1 MPLLHHWPSHSR
13 PNTRPMKRLLI
24 ADHHPVIRQG
34 INCMLKDFD
43 EFEIVG
49 KAQNIEELY
58 SGLDLCEPDILIME
72 LELPQLNGV
81 STLRAIKTNYPNLR
95 ILIFSHLA
103 EEIYALRCIKTGAA
117 GYLSKS
123 ASSKVFIKAL
133 KQLAQ
138 GGIYLNEELNASF
151 TQRSVGE
158 TSAINRYKKL
168 STREIE
174 VLNMLSSGK
183 RNKEI
188 AEALDINEK
197 TVSTYKTRLLT
208 KLKVDNLADL
218 INQARMFRLG

>member
-1 MPLLHHWPSHSR
+1 MEP
-13 PNTRPMKRLLI
+13 TKRLII
-24 ADHHPVIRQG
+24 ADHHPIIRKG
-34 INCMLKDFD
+34 ISCLLRKSD

-49 KAQNIEELY
+49 KAQNMEELN
-58 SGLDLCEPDILIME
+58 SVLEQSRADILIME

-81 STLRAIKTNYPNLR
+81 STLRYIKKEYPKLR

-123 ASSKVFIKAL
+123 ASTKVLFEAL
-133 KQLAQ
+133 QRLAK

-151 TQRSVGE
+151 SQRSVGE
-158 TSAINRYKKL
+158 SSAINRYKKL

-183 RNKEI
+183 RNKDI

-208 KLKVDNLADL
+208 KLKVDNIADL
-218 INQARMFRLG
+218 INQSRLFRLG

>member
-1 MPLLHHWPSHSR
+1 MEP
-13 PNTRPMKRLLI
+13 TKRLII
-24 ADHHPVIRQG
+24 ADHHPIIRKG
-34 INCMLKDFD
+34 ISCLLRKSD

-49 KAQNIEELY
+49 KAQNMDELN
-58 SGLDLCEPDILIME
+58 SVLEQSRADILIME

-81 STLRAIKTNYPNLR
+81 STLRYIKKEYPKLR

-123 ASSKVFIKAL
+123 ASSKVLLKAL
-133 KQLAQ
+133 KRLAK
-138 GGIYLNEELNASF
+138 GGIYLNEELNSSF
-151 TQRSVGE
+151 SQRTVGE
-158 TSAINRYKKL
+158 SSAINRYKKL

-183 RNKEI
+183 RNKDI

-208 KLKVDNLADL
+208 KLKVDNIADL
-218 INQARMFRLG
+218 INQARLFRLG

>member
-1 MPLLHHWPSHSR
+1 MEP
-13 PNTRPMKRLLI
+13 TKRLII
-24 ADHHPVIRQG
+24 ADHHPIIRQG
-34 INCMLKDFD
+34 ISCILRKSDA
-43 EFEIVG
+43 FEIVG
-49 KAQNIEELY
+49 KAQNMEELN
-58 SGLDLCEPDILIME
+58 SVLEQSQADILIME

-81 STLRAIKTNYPNLR
+81 STLRYIKKEYPKLR

-123 ASSKVFIKAL
+123 ASTKVLFEAL
-133 KQLAQ
+133 QRLAK

-151 TQRSVGE
+151 SQRSVGE
-158 TSAINRYKKL
+158 SSAINRYKKL

-183 RNKEI
+183 RNKDI

-208 KLKVDNLADL
+208 KLKVDNIADL
-218 INQARMFRLG
+218 INQSRLFRLG

>member
-1 MPLLHHWPSHSR
+1 MEP
-13 PNTRPMKRLLI
+13 TKRLII
-24 ADHHPVIRQG
+24 ADHHPIIRQG
-34 INCMLKDFD
+34 ISCLLRTSDA
-43 EFEIVG
+43 FEIVG
-49 KAQNIEELY
+49 KAQNMEELN
-58 SGLDLCEPDILIME
+58 SVLEQSQADILIME

-81 STLRAIKTNYPNLR
+81 STLRYIKKEYPKLR

-123 ASSKVFIKAL
+123 ASTKVLFEAL
-133 KQLAQ
+133 QRLAK
-138 GGIYLNEELNASF
+138 GGIYLNEELNSSF
-151 TQRSVGE
+151 SQRSVGE
-158 TSAINRYKKL
+158 SSAINRYKKL

-183 RNKEI
+183 RNKDI

-208 KLKVDNLADL
+208 KLKVDNIADL
-218 INQARMFRLG
+218 INQARLFRLG

>member
-1 MPLLHHWPSHSR
+1 MEP
-13 PNTRPMKRLLI
+13 TKRLII
-24 ADHHPVIRQG
+24 ADHHPIIRKG
-34 INCMLKDFD
+34 ISCLLRKSD

-49 KAQNIEELY
+49 KAQNMDELN
-58 SGLDLCEPDILIME
+58 SVLEQSRADILIME

-81 STLRAIKTNYPNLR
+81 STLRYIKKEYPKLR

-117 GYLSKS
+117 GYVSKS
-123 ASSKVFIKAL
+123 ASTKVLFEAL
-133 KQLAQ
+133 QRLAK
-138 GGIYLNEELNASF
+138 GGIYLNEELNSSF
-151 TQRSVGE
+151 SKRSVGE
-158 TSAINRYKKL
+158 SSAINRYKKL

-183 RNKEI
+183 RNKDI

-208 KLKVDNLADL
+208 KLKVDNIADL
-218 INQARMFRLG
+218 INQARLFRLG

>member
-1 MPLLHHWPSHSR
+1 MEP
-13 PNTRPMKRLLI
+13 TKRLII
-24 ADHHPVIRQG
+24 ADHHPIIRQG
-34 INCMLKDFD
+34 ISCLLRTSDA
-43 EFEIVG
+43 FEIVG
-49 KAQNIEELY
+49 KAQNMEELN
-58 SGLDLCEPDILIME
+58 SVLEQSQADILIME

-81 STLRAIKTNYPNLR
+81 STLRYIKKEYPKLR
-95 ILIFSHLA
+95 VLIFSHLA

-123 ASSKVFIKAL
+123 ASTKVLFEAL
-133 KQLAQ
+133 QRLAK

-151 TQRSVGE
+151 SQRSVGE
-158 TSAINRYKKL
+158 SSAINRYKKL

-183 RNKEI
+183 RNKDI

-208 KLKVDNLADL
+208 KLKVDNIADL
-218 INQARMFRLG
+218 INQARLFRLG

>member
-1 MPLLHHWPSHSR
+1 MEL
-13 PNTRPMKRLLI
+13 TKRLII
-24 ADHHPVIRQG
+24 ADHHPIVRKG
-34 INCMLKDFD
+34 ISCLLRNSD
-43 EFEIVG
+43 EFAIVG
-49 KAQNIEELY
+49 KAQNMDELN
-58 SGLDLCEPDILIME
+58 SVLEQSQADILIME

-81 STLRAIKTNYPNLR
+81 STLRYIKKEYPKLR

-123 ASSKVFIKAL
+123 ASSKVLLKAL
-133 KQLAQ
+133 KRLAK
-138 GGIYLNEELNASF
+138 GGIYLNEELNSSF
-151 TQRSVGE
+151 SQRSVGE
-158 TSAINRYKKL
+158 SSAINRYKKL

-183 RNKEI
+183 RNKDI

-208 KLKVDNLADL
+208 KLKVDNIADL
-218 INQARMFRLG
+218 INQARLFRLG

>member
-1 MPLLHHWPSHSR
+1 MEP
-13 PNTRPMKRLLI
+13 TKRLII
-24 ADHHPVIRQG
+24 ADHHPIIRKG
-34 INCMLKDFD
+34 ISCLLRKSD

-49 KAQNIEELY
+49 KAQNMDELN
-58 SGLDLCEPDILIME
+58 SVLEQSRADILIME

-81 STLRAIKTNYPNLR
+81 STLRYIKKEYPKLR

-123 ASSKVFIKAL
+123 ASSKVLLKAL
-133 KQLAQ
+133 KRLAK
-138 GGIYLNEELNASF
+138 GGIYLNEELNSSF
-151 TQRSVGE
+151 SQRSVGE
-158 TSAINRYKKL
+158 SSAINRYKKL

-183 RNKEI
+183 RNKDI

-208 KLKVDNLADL
+208 KLKVDNIADL
-218 INQARMFRLG
+218 INQARLFRLG

>member
-1 MPLLHHWPSHSR
+1 MEP
-13 PNTRPMKRLLI
+13 TKRLII
-24 ADHHPVIRQG
+24 ADHHPIIRKG
-34 INCMLKDFD
+34 ISCLLRKSD
-43 EFEIVG
+43 EFAIVG
-49 KAQNIEELY
+49 KAQNMDELN
-58 SGLDLCEPDILIME
+58 SVLEQSRADILIME

-81 STLRAIKTNYPNLR
+81 STLRYIKKEYPKLR

-123 ASSKVFIKAL
+123 ASSKVLLKAL
-133 KQLAQ
+133 KRLAK
-138 GGIYLNEELNASF
+138 GGIYLNEELNSSF
-151 TQRSVGE
+151 SQRSVGE
-158 TSAINRYKKL
+158 SSAINRYKKL

-183 RNKEI
+183 RNKDI

-208 KLKVDNLADL
+208 KLKVDNIADL
-218 INQARMFRLG
+218 INQARLFRLG

>member
-1 MPLLHHWPSHSR
+1 MEP
-13 PNTRPMKRLLI
+13 TKRLII
-24 ADHHPVIRQG
+24 ADHHPIIRKG
-34 INCMLKDFD
+34 ISCLLRKSD

-49 KAQNIEELY
+49 KAQNMDELN
-58 SGLDLCEPDILIME
+58 SVLEQSRADILIME

-81 STLRAIKTNYPNLR
+81 STLRYIKKEYPKLR

-117 GYLSKS
+117 GFLSKS
-123 ASSKVFIKAL
+123 ASSKVLLKAL
-133 KQLAQ
+133 KRLAK
-138 GGIYLNEELNASF
+138 GGIYLNEELNSSF
-151 TQRSVGE
+151 SQRSVGE
-158 TSAINRYKKL
+158 SSAINRYKKL

-183 RNKEI
+183 RNKDI

-208 KLKVDNLADL
+208 KLKVENIADL
-218 INQARMFRLG
+218 INQARLFRLG

>member
-1 MPLLHHWPSHSR
+1 
-13 PNTRPMKRLLI
+13 
-24 ADHHPVIRQG
+24 
-34 INCMLKDFD
+34 MLRDFD

-81 STLRAIKTNYPNLR
+81 STLWAIKTNYPNLR

-123 ASSKVFIKAL
+123 ASPKVFIKAL

>member
-1 MPLLHHWPSHSR
+1 MEP
-13 PNTRPMKRLLI
+13 TKRLII
-24 ADHHPVIRQG
+24 ADHHPIIRQG
-34 INCMLKDFD
+34 ISCILRKSDA
-43 EFEIVG
+43 FEIVG
-49 KAQNIEELY
+49 KAQNMEELN
-58 SGLDLCEPDILIME
+58 SVLEQSQADILIME

-81 STLRAIKTNYPNLR
+81 STLRYIKKEYPKLR

-123 ASSKVFIKAL
+123 ASSKVLLKAL
-133 KQLAQ
+133 KRLAK
-138 GGIYLNEELNASF
+138 GGIYLNEELNSSF
-151 TQRSVGE
+151 SQRSVGE
-158 TSAINRYKKL
+158 SSAINRYKKL

-183 RNKEI
+183 RNKDI

-208 KLKVDNLADL
+208 KLKVDNIADL
-218 INQARMFRLG
+218 INQSRLFRLG

>member
-1 MPLLHHWPSHSR
+1 MEP
-13 PNTRPMKRLLI
+13 TKRLII
-24 ADHHPVIRQG
+24 ADHHPIIRKG
-34 INCMLKDFD
+34 ISCLLRKSD

-49 KAQNIEELY
+49 KAQNMDELN
-58 SGLDLCEPDILIME
+58 SVLEQSRADILIME

-81 STLRAIKTNYPNLR
+81 STLRYIKKEYPKLR

-117 GYLSKS
+117 GFLSKS
-123 ASSKVFIKAL
+123 ASSKVLLKAL
-133 KQLAQ
+133 KRLAK
-138 GGIYLNEELNASF
+138 GGIYLNEELNSSF
-151 TQRSVGE
+151 SQRSVGE
-158 TSAINRYKKL
+158 SSAINRYKKL

-183 RNKEI
+183 RNKDI

-208 KLKVDNLADL
+208 KLKVDNIADL
-218 INQARMFRLG
+218 INQARLFRLG